1 MSIQGVNIN
10 LLKDSFDKRKIDTIR
25 YIVNEYVS
33 KGDGIINKK
42 YFQELGSYTKRNDDT
57 VDINLSNYF
66 SRLLYAPNFAILDYV
81 IKNINQL
88 KDLKFIDNGAGL
100 GILSIFLKTLNID
113 CYNYDNFSQ
122 IKDVTFHENVLNKMN
137 IKIHPVSSQIPND
150 CEVLVCSGIW
160 IDNPE
165 FLKRNLQYV
174 LLDRNHEDKGIGP
187 ELTSEF
193 TLLDK
198 YNTINVYGRK

>member
-1 MSIQGVNIN
+1 VKTLEDHLNDVR
-10 LLKDSFDKRKIDTIR
+10 LLKKNGMGTNYDVLRVEVQSSEAKSELLNSDD
-25 YIVNEYVS
+25 NVS
-33 KGDGIINKK
+33 IALLRLGE
-42 YFQELGSYTKRNDDT
+42 ELGKESENRSVKGKLP
-57 VDINLSNYF
+57 V
-66 SRLLYAPNFAILDYV
+66 LDAS
-81 IKNINQL
+81 L
-88 KDLKFIDNGAGL
+88 
-100 GILSIFLKTLNID
+100 
-113 CYNYDNFSQ
+113 